1 MPGELSRN
9 SSPSEALARGVD
21 KKRFGGTAEAGAPPR
36 NCRALLGLDGSET
49 RPHTGAGLSPCLRE
63 KHAEPKAQ
71 DVIVSSLQDSVVAY
85 L

>member
-1 MPGELSRN
+1 MPRRVERKLLA
-9 SSPSEALARGVD
+9 SEALARGVN
-21 KKRFGGTAEAGAPPR
+21 KKHFSGAAEAGAPPR

-49 RPHTGAGLSPCLRE
+49 RPHTGAGLSPGFRE
-63 KHAEPKAQ
+63 KHAEAKAQ